1 MSADVMT
8 KEQLRS
14 QIIRGLLTSK
24 RQLTSQVLRRK
35 ADIAGLQLAC
45 DYQIYSIMIGNQS
58 TSIAMLVAA
67 MRAKYDSQQ
76 DVIVLVEGEIFCIT
90 RVEGVKRAKSMTIG
104 SLTRFFNAQ
113 GVQVSIA
120 ASCVHHSAEN
130 LALAIEEVKQARL
143 VGEKIW
149 PGKTTYLASEMGIY
163 IGLMPDIKQGFR
175 KTVASRLVTPL
186 LNDKILLQT
195 VEIFLQ
201 TSLNVTD
208 AARRLKVHR
217 NTLLYRLD
225 KVKKL
230 TSFDVTK
237 FEDALHIKLGLLI
250 VLGNELLY

>member
-1 MSADVMT
+1 MSALSISQ
-8 KEQLRS
+8 EQLRS

-24 RQLTSQVLRRK
+24 RHLTDQVLRRK
-35 ADIAGLQLAC
+35 ADIADLRLS
-45 DYQIYSIMIGNQS
+45 DNYQIFSILIKDQ
-58 TSIAMLVAA
+58 TARIAILVAA
-67 MRAKYDSQQ
+67 MRAKYSDEQ
-76 DVIVLVEGEIFCIT
+76 DVIVLVEGEIFCIA
-90 RVEGVKRAKSMTIG
+90 RADGVKRTKAMTMN
-104 SLTRFFNAQ
+104 SLKRFFTTQ
-113 GVQVSIA
+113 DVQVSIA
-120 ASCVHHSAEN
+120 ASCVHHGAEN
-130 LALAIEEVKQARL
+130 LALAIEEVRQARL

-149 PGKTTYLASEMGIY
+149 PDKTTYLASEMGIY
-163 IGLMPDIKQGFR
+163 IGLMPDVKQGFR

-186 LNDKILLQT
+186 LKDKILLQT

-217 NTLLYRLD
+217 NTLLYRLE

-237 FEDALHIKLGLLI
+237 FEDALHLKLGLLI

>member
-1 MSADVMT
+1 MT

-24 RQLTSQVLRRK
+24 RHLSASVLRRK
-35 ADIAGLQLAC
+35 ADIAGLRLAGS
-45 DYQIYSIMIGNQS
+45 YQIFSIIIKDEAAS
-58 TSIAMLVAA
+58 LAMLVAA
-67 MRAKYDSQQ
+67 MRAKYQGEQ
-76 DVIVLVEGEIFCIT
+76 DAIVLVEGEIFCIAAVDAT
-90 RVEGVKRAKSMTIG
+90 KRSKPITLA
-104 SLTRFFNAQ
+104 SLKRFFTSQELRA
-113 GVQVSIA
+113 SIA
-120 ASCVHHSAEN
+120 ASCVHSGAED
-130 LALAIEEVKQARL
+130 LALAIEEVRQARQ

-149 PGKTTYLASEMGIY
+149 PSKTTYLASEMGVY
-163 IGLMPDIKQGFR
+163 LGLMPDVSRSFR
-175 KTVASRLVTPL
+175 KTVAERLIMPL
-186 LNDKILLQT
+186 ARDKTLLQT

-217 NTLLYRLD
+217 NTLLYRLE

-250 VLGNELLY
+250 VLGDKLM